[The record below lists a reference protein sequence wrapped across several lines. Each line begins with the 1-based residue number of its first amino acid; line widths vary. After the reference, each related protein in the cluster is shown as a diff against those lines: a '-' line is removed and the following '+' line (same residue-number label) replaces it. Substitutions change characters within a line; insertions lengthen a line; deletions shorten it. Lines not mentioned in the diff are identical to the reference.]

1 MNFPKSIFRFP
12 ANWVSPFKKKSG
24 MMSDKDIE
32 EYHNIGRSI
41 KHSEEVYLC

>member
-1 MNFPKSIFRFP
+1 
-12 ANWVSPFKKKSG
+12 

-41 KHSEEVYLC
+41 KHNDKYTYVDAQGPRNMDHGSMM